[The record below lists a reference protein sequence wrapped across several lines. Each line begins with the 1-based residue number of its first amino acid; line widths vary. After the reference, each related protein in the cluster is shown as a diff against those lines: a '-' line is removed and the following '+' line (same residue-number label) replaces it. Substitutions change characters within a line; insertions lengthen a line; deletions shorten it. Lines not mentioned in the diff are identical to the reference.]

1 MFLRVI
7 KVRIPMRR
15 LEILT
20 AVLLGMIAG
29 VWNLAEA
36 ASSITLERSVHFKA
50 AAGGD
55 VVAFPGVYTV
65 LAVENSRLLLIP
77 EKGSV
82 PLLIQA
88 HTISHAESVLS
99 AIVRS
104 VSGDGD
110 EHHVL
115 VLLPDGQGRDAIGS
129 YSGSRA
135 VAVPPPQR
143 MADGKPSAAMVAP
156 RALSDPVLAPVSAA
170 PLTASSPPADNEVLT
185 TVHRLQLKLAD
196 LEARLTAMERL
207 LATIDAKLAPRL
219 EDRK

>member
-1 MFLRVI
+1 
-7 KVRIPMRR
+7 MRR
-15 LEILT
+15 VEILT
-20 AVLLGMIAG
+20 AVFLAIVSA

-36 ASSITLERSVHFKA
+36 ASSITLERPVHFKA

-55 VVAFPGVYTV
+55 VIASAGVYTV

-99 AIVRS
+99 PIVRS
-104 VSGDGD
+104 FSGDGD

-129 YSGSRA
+129 YSGSKA
-135 VAVPPPQR
+135 AAVPPPQR
-143 MADGKPSAAMVAP
+143 MADRMPGATTVAP
-156 RALSDPVLAPVSAA
+156 RTLSDPVLAPVSAA
-170 PLTASSPPADNEVLT
+170 PLTASSPPVDNEVLT
-185 TVHRLQLKLAD
+185 TVQRLQLKLVD